1 MGHPSKNTPVE
12 RREKEFLTTRR
23 KKGFL
28 ICNICKKNMRSV
40 QIGKK
45 LSEGMILYFILILLQ
60 SIVYYKYYGA
70 LKKTG
75 VVKMKVFF
83 WFS

>member
-1 MGHPSKNTPVE
+1 
-12 RREKEFLTTRR
+12 
-23 KKGFL
+23 
-28 ICNICKKNMRSV
+28 MRSV
-40 QIGKK
+40 QKGKK

-70 LKKTG
+70 LKKTS

-83 WFS
+83 WFSQTSICTIFGLTDFFK

>member
-1 MGHPSKNTPVE
+1 
-12 RREKEFLTTRR
+12 
-23 KKGFL
+23 
-28 ICNICKKNMRSV
+28 MRSV
-40 QIGKK
+40 QKGKK
-45 LSEGMILYFILILLQ
+45 MSEGMILYFILILLQ

-70 LKKTG
+70 LKKTS